1 MAEITGYSDMLIVY
15 GSLSLQISTK
25 DYKIEKYEQKSLK
38 FEFDNQ
44 YDIQYLYKKGNRWY
58 REITITQTNH
68 SDETFRDMAVTLM
81 RMCGRAVTLT
91 PHIDEPTKTQ
101 LTWLTAFWDR
111 YNKYPI
117 EQIVI
122 QLESVDID

>member
-68 SDETFRDMAVTLM
+68 SDETFRDMALTLM

-111 YNKYPI
+111 YNNYPI